1 MTVTEI
7 VNEII
12 AQDCVEEVSK
22 MLLDVLIQQKIET
35 EKNYAE
41 ARASLRAIH
50 NINAGAKQSAEK
62 TEAISALSEV

>member
-22 MLLDVLIQQKIET
+22 MLLDILIQQKIKT
-35 EKNYAE
+35 EKEFAE
-41 ARASLRAIH
+41 ARACLRAIH
-50 NINAGAKQSAEK
+50 NINAGITKN
-62 TEAISALSEV
+62 EAIDVLSEV